1 MVGKRKLMILNNET
15 ICAIAT
21 RAGGALSVIRVSG
34 TQAIACVDRIF
45 KSASG
50 RKLNECVANTLHYG
64 TVYAMPHHPVEM
76 QQENIDATKAIDE
89 VVAALW
95 RAPHSYT
102 GEDVVEISCHGS
114 EYIARNII
122 QALIDA
128 GCRQAGPGE
137 FTMRA
142 YLNGKMDLSQAEA
155 VADLIAAN
163 NKASH
168 DLAVS
173 QLKGHFSSEL
183 QNLRQQL
190 LKLTSLLELELDF
203 SDHEDLEFADRSEI
217 KSLSETI
224 YEKLKRLSD
233 SFQTGQALKQG
244 IPVAIVGKTNV
255 GKSTLLNVLLN
266 EDKAIVSDI
275 DGTTRDSID
284 GTAVIGGVT
293 FRFVDTAGIR
303 TTDDAIE
310 RIGIERAYQQ
320 IERAA
325 IIVWMIDE
333 KPTQEDAKLI
343 MEHAA
348 GKPVIVVHNKADLSS
363 DKFMD
368 DELPISAKENK
379 NISALKDKIYEFA
392 NIPEIDENTIIVTS
406 ARHYEAL
413 RSAVADLQRV
423 LTGLSIGLPSDLLAE
438 DLRLC
443 LADLANIT
451 GGQITTQETLNN
463 IFKNFCIGK

>member
-1 MVGKRKLMILNNET
+1 MNTFIHDT

-34 TQAIACVDRIF
+34 ANAVAYTDRIF
-45 KSASG
+45 QSASG
-50 RKLNECVANTLHYG
+50 KRLAESKANTLHYG
-64 TVYAMPHHPVEM
+64 TLHTLA
-76 QQENIDATKAIDE
+76 DASGAREAIDD
-89 VVAALW
+89 VVVSLW

-102 GEDVVEISCHGS
+102 GDDVVEISCHGS
-114 EYIARNII
+114 QYIAQNII
-122 QALIDA
+122 QALIA
-128 GCRQAGPGE
+128 CGCRQAEPGE
-137 FTMRA
+137 YTMRA

-183 QNLRQQL
+183 QRLRQQL

-217 KSLSETI
+217 NDLSTEI
-224 YEKLKRLSD
+224 FEKLRTLCE
-233 SFQTGQALKQG
+233 SFKTGQALKQG

-255 GKSTLLNVLLN
+255 GKSTLLNQLLN

-275 DGTTRDSID
+275 DGTTRDIID
-284 GTAVIGGVT
+284 GMASINGVT

-310 RIGIERAYQQ
+310 KIGIERAYEQ
-320 IERAA
+320 IAKAA
-325 IIVWMIDE
+325 IVVWMIDG
-333 KPTQEDAKLI
+333 KPTQADRDDMARRTE
-343 MEHAA
+343 
-348 GKPVIVVHNKADLSS
+348 GKPLIVVHNKADLSAETFV
-363 DKFMD
+363 DN
-368 DELPISAKENK
+368 EVAISAKRNEN
-379 NISALKDKIYEFA
+379 IQLLKEKIMEAA
-392 NIPEIDENTIIVTS
+392 NIPEIDENTIMVTNM
-406 ARHYEAL
+406 RHFEAL
-413 RSAVADLQRV
+413 HKAMTDLQRV
-423 LTGLSIGLPSDLLAE
+423 IDGLASGLPSDLLAE

-443 LADLANIT
+443 LEDLADIT
-451 GGQITTQETLNN
+451 GGQITSQETLNN
-463 IFKNFCIGK
+463 IFQHVCVGK

>member
-1 MVGKRKLMILNNET
+1 MNTFIHDT

-34 TQAIACVDRIF
+34 ANAVAYTDRIF
-45 KSASG
+45 QSASG
-50 RKLNECVANTLHYG
+50 KRLAESKANTLHYG
-64 TVYAMPHHPVEM
+64 TLHTLA
-76 QQENIDATKAIDE
+76 DASSAREAIDD
-89 VVAALW
+89 VVVSLW

-102 GEDVVEISCHGS
+102 GDDVVEISCHGS
-114 EYIARNII
+114 QYIAQNII
-122 QALIDA
+122 QALIA
-128 GCRQAGPGE
+128 CGCRQAEPGE
-137 FTMRA
+137 YTMRA

-183 QNLRQQL
+183 QRLRQQL

-217 KSLSETI
+217 NDLSTEI
-224 YEKLKRLSD
+224 FEKLRTLCE
-233 SFQTGQALKQG
+233 SFKTGQALKQG

-255 GKSTLLNVLLN
+255 GKSTLLNQLLN

-275 DGTTRDSID
+275 DGTTRDIID
-284 GTAVIGGVT
+284 GMASINGVT

-310 RIGIERAYQQ
+310 KIGIERAYEQ
-320 IERAA
+320 IAKAA
-325 IIVWMIDE
+325 IVVWMIDG
-333 KPTQEDAKLI
+333 KPTQADRDDMARRTE
-343 MEHAA
+343 
-348 GKPVIVVHNKADLSS
+348 GKPLIVVHNKADLSAETFV
-363 DKFMD
+363 DN
-368 DELPISAKENK
+368 EVAISAKRNEN
-379 NISALKDKIYEFA
+379 IQLLKEKIMEAA
-392 NIPEIDENTIIVTS
+392 NIPEIDENTIMVTNM
-406 ARHYEAL
+406 RHFEAL
-413 RSAVADLQRV
+413 HKAMTDLQRV
-423 LTGLSIGLPSDLLAE
+423 IDGLASGLPSDLLAE

-443 LADLANIT
+443 LEDLADIT
-451 GGQITTQETLNN
+451 GGQITSQETLNN
-463 IFKNFCIGK
+463 IFQHFCVGK

>member
-1 MVGKRKLMILNNET
+1 MIINNET

-21 RAGGALSVIRVSG
+21 RLGGALSVIRVSG
-34 TQAIACVDRIF
+34 RQALACVDRIF
-45 KSASG
+45 QSASG
-50 RKLNECVANTLHYG
+50 KRLVKCAPNSLHYG
-64 TVYAMPHHPVEM
+64 TVYSLGLRSRDGQSTPTDKVVVDRVS
-76 QQENIDATKAIDE
+76 IDD
-89 VVAALW
+89 VVVSVW

-122 QALIDA
+122 QSLIDI

-183 QNLRQQL
+183 QRLREQL

-217 KSLSETI
+217 KELAENI
-224 YEKLKRLSD
+224 HGKLKRLSY
-233 SFQTGQALKQG
+233 SFETGQALKQG
-244 IPVAIVGKTNV
+244 VPVVIVGKTNV
-255 GKSTLLNVLLN
+255 GKSTLLNLLLN

-284 GTAVIGGVT
+284 GTTVIKGVT
-293 FRFVDTAGIR
+293 FRFIDTAGFR
-303 TTDDAIE
+303 LTEDTIE

-320 IERAA
+320 MERAA
-325 IIVWMIDE
+325 VIIWMIDE
-333 KPTQEDAKLI
+333 CPSQEDLQLVKSHAK
-343 MEHAA
+343 
-348 GKPVIVVHNKADLSS
+348 GKSLLVVHNKADLSD
-363 DKFMD
+363 DKLVEG
-368 DELPISAKENK
+368 ELPISAKENR
-379 NISALKDKIYEFA
+379 NVSLLKDKIYEA
-392 NIPEIDENTIIVTS
+392 AGIPEIDEDTIVVTNT
-406 ARHYEAL
+406 RHYEAL
-413 RSAVADLQRV
+413 RSATADLQR
-423 LTGLSIGLPSDLLAE
+423 LLNGLSSGQPSDLLAE

-443 LADLANIT
+443 LSDLASIT

>member
-1 MVGKRKLMILNNET
+1 MNTFIHDT

-34 TQAIACVDRIF
+34 ANAVAYTDRIF
-45 KSASG
+45 QSASG
-50 RKLNECVANTLHYG
+50 KRLAESKANTLHYG
-64 TVYAMPHHPVEM
+64 TLHTLA
-76 QQENIDATKAIDE
+76 DASGAREAIDD
-89 VVAALW
+89 VVVSLW

-102 GEDVVEISCHGS
+102 GDDVVEISCHGS
-114 EYIARNII
+114 QYIAQNII
-122 QALIDA
+122 QALIA
-128 GCRQAGPGE
+128 CGCRQAEPGE
-137 FTMRA
+137 YTMRA

-183 QNLRQQL
+183 QRLRQQL

-217 KSLSETI
+217 NDLSTEI
-224 YEKLKRLSD
+224 FEKLRTLCE
-233 SFQTGQALKQG
+233 SFKTGQALKQG

-255 GKSTLLNVLLN
+255 GKSTLLNQLLN

-275 DGTTRDSID
+275 DGTTRDIID
-284 GTAVIGGVT
+284 GMASINGVT

-310 RIGIERAYQQ
+310 KIGIERAYEQ
-320 IERAA
+320 IAKAA
-325 IIVWMIDE
+325 IVVWMIDG
-333 KPTQEDAKLI
+333 KPTQADRDDMARRTE
-343 MEHAA
+343 
-348 GKPVIVVHNKADLSS
+348 GKPLIVVHNRADLSA
-363 DKFMD
+363 DTFVD
-368 DELPISAKENK
+368 NEVAISAKRNEN
-379 NISALKDKIYEFA
+379 IQLLKEKIMEAA
-392 NIPEIDENTIIVTS
+392 NIPEIDENTIMVTNM
-406 ARHYEAL
+406 RHFEAL
-413 RSAVADLQRV
+413 HKAMTDLQRV
-423 LTGLSIGLPSDLLAE
+423 IDGLASGLPSDLLAE

-443 LADLANIT
+443 LEDLADIT
-451 GGQITTQETLNN
+451 GGQITSQETLNN
-463 IFKNFCIGK
+463 IFQHFCVGK

>member
-1 MVGKRKLMILNNET
+1 MNTFIHDT

-34 TQAIACVDRIF
+34 ANAVAYTDRIF
-45 KSASG
+45 QSASG
-50 RKLNECVANTLHYG
+50 KRLAESKANTLHYG
-64 TVYAMPHHPVEM
+64 TLHTLA
-76 QQENIDATKAIDE
+76 DASGAREAIDD
-89 VVAALW
+89 VVVSLW

-102 GEDVVEISCHGS
+102 GDDVVEISCHGS
-114 EYIARNII
+114 QYISQNII
-122 QALIDA
+122 QALIA
-128 GCRQAGPGE
+128 CGCRQAEPGE
-137 FTMRA
+137 YTMRA

-183 QNLRQQL
+183 QRLRQQL

-217 KSLSETI
+217 NDLSTEI
-224 YEKLKRLSD
+224 FEKLRTLCE
-233 SFQTGQALKQG
+233 SFKTGQALKQG

-255 GKSTLLNVLLN
+255 GKSTLLNQLLN

-275 DGTTRDSID
+275 DGTTRDIID
-284 GTAVIGGVT
+284 GVASINGVT

-310 RIGIERAYQQ
+310 KIGIERAYEQ
-320 IERAA
+320 IAKAA
-325 IIVWMIDE
+325 IVVWMIDG
-333 KPTQEDAKLI
+333 KPTQADRDDMARRTE
-343 MEHAA
+343 
-348 GKPVIVVHNKADLSS
+348 GKPLIVVHNKADLSAETFI
-363 DKFMD
+363 DN
-368 DELPISAKENK
+368 EVAISAKRNEN
-379 NISALKDKIYEFA
+379 IQLLKEKIMEAA
-392 NIPEIDENTIIVTS
+392 NIPEIDENTIMVTNT
-406 ARHYEAL
+406 RHFEAL
-413 RSAVADLQRV
+413 HKAMTDLQRV
-423 LTGLSIGLPSDLLAE
+423 IDGLASGLPSDLLAE

-443 LADLANIT
+443 LEDLADIT
-451 GGQITTQETLNN
+451 GGQITSQETLNN
-463 IFKNFCIGK
+463 IFQHFCIGK

>member
-1 MVGKRKLMILNNET
+1 MNTFIHDT

-34 TQAIACVDRIF
+34 ANAVAYTDRIF
-45 KSASG
+45 QSASG
-50 RKLNECVANTLHYG
+50 KRLAESKANTLHYG
-64 TVYAMPHHPVEM
+64 TLHTLA
-76 QQENIDATKAIDE
+76 DASGAREAIDD
-89 VVAALW
+89 VVVSLW

-102 GEDVVEISCHGS
+102 GDDVVEISCHGS
-114 EYIARNII
+114 QYIAQNII
-122 QALIDA
+122 QALIA
-128 GCRQAGPGE
+128 CGCRQAEPGE
-137 FTMRA
+137 YTMRA

-183 QNLRQQL
+183 QRLRQQL

-217 KSLSETI
+217 NDLSTEI
-224 YEKLKRLSD
+224 FEKLRTLCE
-233 SFQTGQALKQG
+233 SFKTGQALKQG

-255 GKSTLLNVLLN
+255 GKSTLLNQLLN

-275 DGTTRDSID
+275 DGTTRDIID
-284 GTAVIGGVT
+284 GMASINGVT

-310 RIGIERAYQQ
+310 KIGIERAYEQ
-320 IERAA
+320 IAKAA
-325 IIVWMIDE
+325 IVVWMIDG
-333 KPTQEDAKLI
+333 KPTQADRDDMARRTE
-343 MEHAA
+343 
-348 GKPVIVVHNKADLSS
+348 GKPLIVVHNKADLSAETFV
-363 DKFMD
+363 DN
-368 DELPISAKENK
+368 EVAISAKRNEN
-379 NISALKDKIYEFA
+379 IQLLKEKIMEAA
-392 NIPEIDENTIIVTS
+392 NIPEIDENTIMVTNM
-406 ARHYEAL
+406 RHFEAL
-413 RSAVADLQRV
+413 HKAMTDLQRV
-423 LTGLSIGLPSDLLAE
+423 IDGLASGLPSDLLAE

-443 LADLANIT
+443 LEDLADIT
-451 GGQITTQETLNN
+451 GGQITSQETLNN
-463 IFKNFCIGK
+463 IFHHFCGGK

>member
-1 MVGKRKLMILNNET
+1 MNTFIHDT

-34 TQAIACVDRIF
+34 ANAVAYTDRIF
-45 KSASG
+45 QSASG
-50 RKLNECVANTLHYG
+50 KRLAESKANTLHYG
-64 TVYAMPHHPVEM
+64 TLHTLA
-76 QQENIDATKAIDE
+76 DASGAREAIDD
-89 VVAALW
+89 VVVSLW

-102 GEDVVEISCHGS
+102 GDDVVEISCHGS
-114 EYIARNII
+114 QYIAQNII
-122 QALIDA
+122 QVLIA
-128 GCRQAGPGE
+128 CGCRQAEPGE
-137 FTMRA
+137 YTMRA

-183 QNLRQQL
+183 QRLRQQL

-217 KSLSETI
+217 NDLSTEI
-224 YEKLKRLSD
+224 FEKLRTLCE
-233 SFQTGQALKQG
+233 SFKTGQALKQG

-255 GKSTLLNVLLN
+255 GKSTLLNQLLN

-275 DGTTRDSID
+275 DGTTRDIID
-284 GTAVIGGVT
+284 GMASINGVT

-310 RIGIERAYQQ
+310 KIGIERAYEQ
-320 IERAA
+320 IAKAA
-325 IIVWMIDE
+325 IVVWMIDG
-333 KPTQEDAKLI
+333 KPTQADRDDMTRRTE
-343 MEHAA
+343 
-348 GKPVIVVHNKADLSS
+348 GKPLIVVHNKADLSAETFV
-363 DKFMD
+363 DN
-368 DELPISAKENK
+368 EVAISAKRNEN
-379 NISALKDKIYEFA
+379 IQLLKEKIMEAA
-392 NIPEIDENTIIVTS
+392 NIPEIDENTIMVTNM
-406 ARHYEAL
+406 RHFEAL
-413 RSAVADLQRV
+413 HKAMTDLQRV
-423 LTGLSIGLPSDLLAE
+423 IDGLASGLPSDLLAE

-443 LADLANIT
+443 LEDLADIT
-451 GGQITTQETLNN
+451 GGQITSQETLNN
-463 IFKNFCIGK
+463 IFQHFCIGK

>member
-1 MVGKRKLMILNNET
+1 MNTFIHDT

-34 TQAIACVDRIF
+34 ANAVAYTDRIF
-45 KSASG
+45 QSASG
-50 RKLNECVANTLHYG
+50 KRLAESKANTLHYG
-64 TVYAMPHHPVEM
+64 TLHTLA
-76 QQENIDATKAIDE
+76 DASGAREAIDD
-89 VVAALW
+89 VVVSLW

-102 GEDVVEISCHGS
+102 GDDVVEISCHGS
-114 EYIARNII
+114 QYIAQNII
-122 QALIDA
+122 QALIA
-128 GCRQAGPGE
+128 CGCRQAEPGE
-137 FTMRA
+137 YTMRA

-183 QNLRQQL
+183 QRLRQQL

-217 KSLSETI
+217 NDLSTEI
-224 YEKLKRLSD
+224 FEKLRTLCE
-233 SFQTGQALKQG
+233 SFKTGQALKQG

-255 GKSTLLNVLLN
+255 GKSTLLNQLLN

-275 DGTTRDSID
+275 DGTTRDIID
-284 GTAVIGGVT
+284 GMASINGVT

-310 RIGIERAYQQ
+310 KIGIERAYEQ
-320 IERAA
+320 IVKAA
-325 IIVWMIDE
+325 IVVWMIDG
-333 KPTQEDAKLI
+333 KPTQADRDDMARRTE
-343 MEHAA
+343 
-348 GKPVIVVHNKADLSS
+348 GKPLIVVHNKADLSAETFV
-363 DKFMD
+363 DN
-368 DELPISAKENK
+368 EVAISAKRNEN
-379 NISALKDKIYEFA
+379 IQLLKEKIMEAA
-392 NIPEIDENTIIVTS
+392 NIPEIDENTIMVTNM
-406 ARHYEAL
+406 RHFEAL
-413 RSAVADLQRV
+413 HKAMTDLQRV
-423 LTGLSIGLPSDLLAE
+423 IDGLASGLPSDLLAE

-443 LADLANIT
+443 LEDLADIT
-451 GGQITTQETLNN
+451 GGQITSQETLNN
-463 IFKNFCIGK
+463 IFQHFCVGK

>member
-1 MVGKRKLMILNNET
+1 MNTFIHDT

-34 TQAIACVDRIF
+34 ANAVAYTDRIF
-45 KSASG
+45 QSASG
-50 RKLNECVANTLHYG
+50 KRLAESKANTLHYG
-64 TVYAMPHHPVEM
+64 TLHTLA
-76 QQENIDATKAIDE
+76 DASGAREAIDD
-89 VVAALW
+89 VVVSLW

-102 GEDVVEISCHGS
+102 GDDVVEISCHGS
-114 EYIARNII
+114 QYIAQNII
-122 QALIDA
+122 QALIA
-128 GCRQAGPGE
+128 CGCRQAEPGE
-137 FTMRA
+137 YTMRA

-183 QNLRQQL
+183 QRLRQQL

-217 KSLSETI
+217 NDLSTEI
-224 YEKLKRLSD
+224 FEKLRTLCE
-233 SFQTGQALKQG
+233 SFKTGQALKQG

-255 GKSTLLNVLLN
+255 GKSTLLNQLLN

-275 DGTTRDSID
+275 DGTTRDIVDGVASIN
-284 GTAVIGGVT
+284 GVT

-310 RIGIERAYQQ
+310 KIGIERAYEQ
-320 IERAA
+320 IAKAA
-325 IIVWMIDE
+325 IVVWMIDG
-333 KPTQEDAKLI
+333 KPTQADRDDMARRTE
-343 MEHAA
+343 
-348 GKPVIVVHNKADLSS
+348 GKPLIVVHNKADLSAETFI
-363 DKFMD
+363 DN
-368 DELPISAKENK
+368 EVAISAKRNEN
-379 NISALKDKIYEFA
+379 IQLLKEKIMEAA
-392 NIPEIDENTIIVTS
+392 NIPEIDENTIMVTNT
-406 ARHYEAL
+406 RHFEAL
-413 RSAVADLQRV
+413 HKAMTDLQRV
-423 LTGLSIGLPSDLLAE
+423 IDGLASGLPSDLLAE

-443 LADLANIT
+443 LEDLADIT
-451 GGQITTQETLNN
+451 GGQITSQETLNN
-463 IFKNFCIGK
+463 IFQHFCIGK

>member
-1 MVGKRKLMILNNET
+1 MNTFIHDT

-34 TQAIACVDRIF
+34 ANAVAYTDRIF
-45 KSASG
+45 QSASG
-50 RKLNECVANTLHYG
+50 KRLAESKANTLHYG
-64 TVYAMPHHPVEM
+64 TLHTLA
-76 QQENIDATKAIDE
+76 DASGAREAIDD
-89 VVAALW
+89 VVVSLW

-102 GEDVVEISCHGS
+102 GDDVVEISCHGS
-114 EYIARNII
+114 QYIAQSII
-122 QALIDA
+122 QALIA
-128 GCRQAGPGE
+128 CGCRQAEPGE
-137 FTMRA
+137 YTMRA

-183 QNLRQQL
+183 QRLRQQL

-217 KSLSETI
+217 NDLSTEI
-224 YEKLKRLSD
+224 FEKLRTLCE
-233 SFQTGQALKQG
+233 SFKTGQALKQG

-255 GKSTLLNVLLN
+255 GKSTLLNQLLN

-275 DGTTRDSID
+275 DGTTRDIID
-284 GTAVIGGVT
+284 GMASINGVT

-310 RIGIERAYQQ
+310 KIGIERAYEQ
-320 IERAA
+320 IAKAA
-325 IIVWMIDE
+325 IVVWMIDG
-333 KPTQEDAKLI
+333 KPTQADRDDMARRTE
-343 MEHAA
+343 
-348 GKPVIVVHNKADLSS
+348 GKPLIVVHNKVDLSAETFV
-363 DKFMD
+363 DN
-368 DELPISAKENK
+368 EVAISAKRNEN
-379 NISALKDKIYEFA
+379 IQLLKEKIMEAA
-392 NIPEIDENTIIVTS
+392 NIPEIDENTIMVTNM
-406 ARHYEAL
+406 RHFEAL
-413 RSAVADLQRV
+413 HKAMTDLQRV
-423 LTGLSIGLPSDLLAE
+423 IDGLASGLPSDLLAE

-443 LADLANIT
+443 LEDLADIT
-451 GGQITTQETLNN
+451 GGQITSQETLNN
-463 IFKNFCIGK
+463 IFQHFCIGK

>member
-1 MVGKRKLMILNNET
+1 MNTFIHDT

-34 TQAIACVDRIF
+34 ANAVAYTDRIF
-45 KSASG
+45 QSASG
-50 RKLNECVANTLHYG
+50 KRLAESKANTLHYG
-64 TVYAMPHHPVEM
+64 TLHTLA
-76 QQENIDATKAIDE
+76 DASGAREAIDD
-89 VVAALW
+89 VVVSLW

-102 GEDVVEISCHGS
+102 GDDVVEISCHGS
-114 EYIARNII
+114 QYIAQNII
-122 QALIDA
+122 QALIA
-128 GCRQAGPGE
+128 CGCRQAEPGE
-137 FTMRA
+137 YTMRA

-183 QNLRQQL
+183 QRLRQQL

-217 KSLSETI
+217 NDLSTEI
-224 YEKLKRLSD
+224 FEKLRTLCE
-233 SFQTGQALKQG
+233 SFKTGQALKQG

-255 GKSTLLNVLLN
+255 GKSTLLNQLLN

-275 DGTTRDSID
+275 DGTTRDIID
-284 GTAVIGGVT
+284 GMASINGVT

-310 RIGIERAYQQ
+310 KIGIERAYEQ
-320 IERAA
+320 IAKAA
-325 IIVWMIDE
+325 IVVWMIDG
-333 KPTQEDAKLI
+333 KPTQADRDDMTRRTE
-343 MEHAA
+343 
-348 GKPVIVVHNKADLSS
+348 GKPLIVVHNKADLSAETFV
-363 DKFMD
+363 DN
-368 DELPISAKENK
+368 EVAISAKRNEN
-379 NISALKDKIYEFA
+379 IQLLKEKIMEAA
-392 NIPEIDENTIIVTS
+392 NIPEIDENTIMVTNM
-406 ARHYEAL
+406 RHFEAL
-413 RSAVADLQRV
+413 HKAMTDLQRV
-423 LTGLSIGLPSDLLAE
+423 IDGLASGLPSDLLAE

-443 LADLANIT
+443 LEDLADIT
-451 GGQITTQETLNN
+451 GGQITSQETLNN
-463 IFKNFCIGK
+463 IFQHFCVGK

>member
-1 MVGKRKLMILNNET
+1 MNTFIHDT

-34 TQAIACVDRIF
+34 ANAVAYTDRIF
-45 KSASG
+45 QSASG
-50 RKLNECVANTLHYG
+50 KRLAESKANTLHYG
-64 TVYAMPHHPVEM
+64 TLHTLA
-76 QQENIDATKAIDE
+76 DASGALEAIDD
-89 VVAALW
+89 VVVSLW

-102 GEDVVEISCHGS
+102 GDDVVEISCHGS
-114 EYIARNII
+114 QYIAQNII
-122 QALIDA
+122 QALIA
-128 GCRQAGPGE
+128 CGCRQAEPGE
-137 FTMRA
+137 YTMRA

-183 QNLRQQL
+183 QRLRQQL

-217 KSLSETI
+217 NDLSTEI
-224 YEKLKRLSD
+224 FEKLRTLCE
-233 SFQTGQALKQG
+233 SFKTGQALKQG

-255 GKSTLLNVLLN
+255 GKSTLLNQLLN

-275 DGTTRDSID
+275 DGTTRDIID
-284 GTAVIGGVT
+284 GMASINGVT

-310 RIGIERAYQQ
+310 KIGIERAYEQ
-320 IERAA
+320 IAKAA
-325 IIVWMIDE
+325 IVVWMIDG
-333 KPTQEDAKLI
+333 KPTQADRDDMARRTE
-343 MEHAA
+343 
-348 GKPVIVVHNKADLSS
+348 GKPLIVVHNKADLSAETFV
-363 DKFMD
+363 DN
-368 DELPISAKENK
+368 EVAISAKRNEN
-379 NISALKDKIYEFA
+379 IQLLKEKIMEAA
-392 NIPEIDENTIIVTS
+392 NIPEIDENTIMVTNM
-406 ARHYEAL
+406 RHFEAL
-413 RSAVADLQRV
+413 HKAMTDLQRV
-423 LTGLSIGLPSDLLAE
+423 IDGLASGLPSDLLAE

-443 LADLANIT
+443 LEDLADIT
-451 GGQITTQETLNN
+451 GGQITSQETLNN
-463 IFKNFCIGK
+463 IFQHFCVGK

>member
-1 MVGKRKLMILNNET
+1 MNTFIHDT

-34 TQAIACVDRIF
+34 ANAVAYTDRIF
-45 KSASG
+45 QSASG
-50 RKLNECVANTLHYG
+50 KRLAESKANTLHYG
-64 TVYAMPHHPVEM
+64 TLHALA
-76 QQENIDATKAIDE
+76 DASGAREAIDD
-89 VVAALW
+89 VVVSLW

-102 GEDVVEISCHGS
+102 GDDVVEISCHGS
-114 EYIARNII
+114 QYIAQNII
-122 QALIDA
+122 QALIA
-128 GCRQAGPGE
+128 CGCRQAEPGE
-137 FTMRA
+137 YTMRA

-183 QNLRQQL
+183 QRLRQQL

-217 KSLSETI
+217 NDLSTEI
-224 YEKLKRLSD
+224 FEKLRTLCE
-233 SFQTGQALKQG
+233 SFKTGQALKQG

-255 GKSTLLNVLLN
+255 GKSTLLNQLLN

-275 DGTTRDSID
+275 DGTTRDIID
-284 GTAVIGGVT
+284 GVASINGVT

-310 RIGIERAYQQ
+310 KIGIERAYEQ
-320 IERAA
+320 IAKAA
-325 IIVWMIDE
+325 IVVWMIDG
-333 KPTQEDAKLI
+333 KPTQADRDDMARRTE
-343 MEHAA
+343 
-348 GKPVIVVHNKADLSS
+348 GKPLIVVHNKADLSAET
-363 DKFMD
+363 FICN
-368 DELPISAKENK
+368 EVAISAKRNEN
-379 NISALKDKIYEFA
+379 IQLLKEKIMEAA
-392 NIPEIDENTIIVTS
+392 NIPEIDENTIMVTNT
-406 ARHYEAL
+406 RHFEAL
-413 RSAVADLQRV
+413 HKAMTDLQRV
-423 LTGLSIGLPSDLLAE
+423 IDGLASGLPSDLLAE

-443 LADLANIT
+443 LEDLADII
-451 GGQITTQETLNN
+451 GGQITSQETLNN
-463 IFKNFCIGK
+463 IFQHFCIGK

>member
-1 MVGKRKLMILNNET
+1 MNTFIHDT

-34 TQAIACVDRIF
+34 ANAVAYTDRVF
-45 KSASG
+45 QSASG
-50 RKLNECVANTLHYG
+50 KRLAESKANTLHYG
-64 TVYAMPHHPVEM
+64 TLHTLA
-76 QQENIDATKAIDE
+76 DASGAREAIDD
-89 VVAALW
+89 VVVSLW

-102 GEDVVEISCHGS
+102 GDDVVEISCHGS
-114 EYIARNII
+114 QYIAQNII
-122 QALIDA
+122 QALIA
-128 GCRQAGPGE
+128 CGCRQAEPGE
-137 FTMRA
+137 YTMRA

-183 QNLRQQL
+183 QRLRQQL

-217 KSLSETI
+217 NDLSTEI
-224 YEKLKRLSD
+224 FEKLRTLCE
-233 SFQTGQALKQG
+233 SFKTGQALKQG

-255 GKSTLLNVLLN
+255 GKSTLLNQLLN

-275 DGTTRDSID
+275 DGTTRDIID
-284 GTAVIGGVT
+284 GMASINGVT

-310 RIGIERAYQQ
+310 KIGIERAYEQ
-320 IERAA
+320 IAKAA
-325 IIVWMIDE
+325 IVVWMIDG
-333 KPTQEDAKLI
+333 KPTQADRDDMARRTE
-343 MEHAA
+343 
-348 GKPVIVVHNKADLSS
+348 GKPLIVVHNKADLSA
-363 DKFMD
+363 DTFVD
-368 DELPISAKENK
+368 NEVAISAKRNEN
-379 NISALKDKIYEFA
+379 IQLLKEKIMEAA
-392 NIPEIDENTIIVTS
+392 NIPEIDENTIMVTNM
-406 ARHYEAL
+406 RHFEAL
-413 RSAVADLQRV
+413 HKAMTDLQRV
-423 LTGLSIGLPSDLLAE
+423 IDGLASGLPSDLLAE

-443 LADLANIT
+443 LEDLADIT
-451 GGQITTQETLNN
+451 GGQITSQETLNN
-463 IFKNFCIGK
+463 IFQHFCVGK

>member
-1 MVGKRKLMILNNET
+1 MNTFIHDT

-34 TQAIACVDRIF
+34 ANAVAYTDRIF
-45 KSASG
+45 QSASG
-50 RKLNECVANTLHYG
+50 KRLAESKANTLHYG
-64 TVYAMPHHPVEM
+64 TLHTLA
-76 QQENIDATKAIDE
+76 DASGAREAIDD
-89 VVAALW
+89 VVVSLW

-102 GEDVVEISCHGS
+102 GDDVVEISCHGS
-114 EYIARNII
+114 QYIAQNII
-122 QALIDA
+122 QALIA
-128 GCRQAGPGE
+128 CGCRQAEPGE
-137 FTMRA
+137 YTMRA

-183 QNLRQQL
+183 QRLRQQL

-217 KSLSETI
+217 NDLSTEI
-224 YEKLKRLSD
+224 FEKLRTLCE
-233 SFQTGQALKQG
+233 SFKTGQALKQG

-255 GKSTLLNVLLN
+255 GKSTLLNQLLN

-275 DGTTRDSID
+275 DGTTRDIID
-284 GTAVIGGVT
+284 GMASINGVT

-310 RIGIERAYQQ
+310 KIGIERAYEQ
-320 IERAA
+320 IAKAA
-325 IIVWMIDE
+325 IVVWMIDG
-333 KPTQEDAKLI
+333 KPTQADRDDMARRTE
-343 MEHAA
+343 
-348 GKPVIVVHNKADLSS
+348 GKPLIVAHNKADLSAETFV
-363 DKFMD
+363 DN
-368 DELPISAKENK
+368 EVAISAKRNEN
-379 NISALKDKIYEFA
+379 IQLLKEKIMEAA
-392 NIPEIDENTIIVTS
+392 NIPEIDENTIMVTNM
-406 ARHYEAL
+406 RHFEAL
-413 RSAVADLQRV
+413 HKAMTDLQRV
-423 LTGLSIGLPSDLLAE
+423 IDGLASGLPSDLLAE

-443 LADLANIT
+443 LEDLADIT
-451 GGQITTQETLNN
+451 GGQITSQETLNN
-463 IFKNFCIGK
+463 IFQHFCVGK

>member
-1 MVGKRKLMILNNET
+1 LNTFIHDT

-34 TQAIACVDRIF
+34 ANAVAYTDRIF
-45 KSASG
+45 QSASG
-50 RKLNECVANTLHYG
+50 KRLAESKANTLHYG
-64 TVYAMPHHPVEM
+64 TLHTLA
-76 QQENIDATKAIDE
+76 DASGAREAIDD
-89 VVAALW
+89 VVVSLW

-102 GEDVVEISCHGS
+102 GDDVVEISCHGS
-114 EYIARNII
+114 QYIAQNII
-122 QALIDA
+122 QALIA
-128 GCRQAGPGE
+128 CGCRQAEPGE
-137 FTMRA
+137 YTMRA

-183 QNLRQQL
+183 QRLRQQL

-217 KSLSETI
+217 NDLSTEI
-224 YEKLKRLSD
+224 FEKLRTLCE
-233 SFQTGQALKQG
+233 SFKTGQALKQG

-255 GKSTLLNVLLN
+255 GKSTLLNQLLN

-275 DGTTRDSID
+275 DGTTRDIID
-284 GTAVIGGVT
+284 GMASINGVT

-310 RIGIERAYQQ
+310 KIGIERAYEQ
-320 IERAA
+320 IAKAA
-325 IIVWMIDE
+325 IVVWMIDG
-333 KPTQEDAKLI
+333 KPTQADRDDMARRTE
-343 MEHAA
+343 
-348 GKPVIVVHNKADLSS
+348 GKPLIVVHNKADLSAETFV
-363 DKFMD
+363 DN
-368 DELPISAKENK
+368 EVAISAKRNEN
-379 NISALKDKIYEFA
+379 IQLLKEKIMEAA
-392 NIPEIDENTIIVTS
+392 NIPEIDENTIMVTNM
-406 ARHYEAL
+406 RHFEAL
-413 RSAVADLQRV
+413 HKAMTDLQRV
-423 LTGLSIGLPSDLLAE
+423 IDGLASGLPSDLLAE

-443 LADLANIT
+443 LEDLADIT
-451 GGQITTQETLNN
+451 GGQITSQETLNN
-463 IFKNFCIGK
+463 IFQHFCIGK

>member
-1 MVGKRKLMILNNET
+1 MNTFIHDT

-34 TQAIACVDRIF
+34 ANAVAYTDRIF
-45 KSASG
+45 QSASG
-50 RKLNECVANTLHYG
+50 KRLAESKANTLHYG
-64 TVYAMPHHPVEM
+64 TLHTLA
-76 QQENIDATKAIDE
+76 DASGAREAIDD
-89 VVAALW
+89 VVVSLW

-102 GEDVVEISCHGS
+102 GDDVVEISCHGS
-114 EYIARNII
+114 QYIAQNII
-122 QALIDA
+122 QALIA
-128 GCRQAGPGE
+128 CGCRQAEPGE
-137 FTMRA
+137 YTMRA

-183 QNLRQQL
+183 QRLRQQL

-217 KSLSETI
+217 NDLSTEI
-224 YEKLKRLSD
+224 FEKLRTLCE
-233 SFQTGQALKQG
+233 SFKTGQTLKQG

-255 GKSTLLNVLLN
+255 GKSTLLNQLLN

-275 DGTTRDSID
+275 DGTTRDIID
-284 GTAVIGGVT
+284 GVASINGVT

-310 RIGIERAYQQ
+310 KIGIERAYEQ
-320 IERAA
+320 IAKAA
-325 IIVWMIDE
+325 IVVWMIDG
-333 KPTQEDAKLI
+333 KPTQADRDDMARRTE
-343 MEHAA
+343 
-348 GKPVIVVHNKADLSS
+348 GKPLIVVHNKADLSAETFV
-363 DKFMD
+363 DN
-368 DELPISAKENK
+368 EVAISAKRNEN
-379 NISALKDKIYEFA
+379 IQLLKEKIMEAA
-392 NIPEIDENTIIVTS
+392 NIPEIDENTIMVTNT
-406 ARHYEAL
+406 RHFEAL
-413 RSAVADLQRV
+413 HKAMTDLQRV
-423 LTGLSIGLPSDLLAE
+423 IDGLASGLPSDLLAE

-443 LADLANIT
+443 LEDLADIT
-451 GGQITTQETLNN
+451 GGQITSQETLNN
-463 IFKNFCIGK
+463 IFQHFCIGK

>member
-1 MVGKRKLMILNNET
+1 MNTFIHDS

-34 TQAIACVDRIF
+34 ANAVAYTDRIF
-45 KSASG
+45 QSASG
-50 RKLNECVANTLHYG
+50 KRLAESKANTLHYG
-64 TVYAMPHHPVEM
+64 TLHTLA
-76 QQENIDATKAIDE
+76 DASGAREAIDD
-89 VVAALW
+89 VVVSLW

-102 GEDVVEISCHGS
+102 GDDVVEISCHGS
-114 EYIARNII
+114 QYIAQNII
-122 QALIDA
+122 QALIA
-128 GCRQAGPGE
+128 CGCRQAEPGE
-137 FTMRA
+137 YTMRA

-183 QNLRQQL
+183 QRLRQQL

-217 KSLSETI
+217 NDLSTEI
-224 YEKLKRLSD
+224 FEKLRTLCE
-233 SFQTGQALKQG
+233 SFKTGQALKQG

-255 GKSTLLNVLLN
+255 GKSTLLNQLLN

-275 DGTTRDSID
+275 DGTTRDIID
-284 GTAVIGGVT
+284 GMASINGVT

-310 RIGIERAYQQ
+310 KIGIERAYEQ
-320 IERAA
+320 IAKAA
-325 IIVWMIDE
+325 IVVWMIDG
-333 KPTQEDAKLI
+333 KPTQADRDDMTRRTE
-343 MEHAA
+343 
-348 GKPVIVVHNKADLSS
+348 GKPLIVVHNKADLSAETFV
-363 DKFMD
+363 DN
-368 DELPISAKENK
+368 EVAISAKRNEN
-379 NISALKDKIYEFA
+379 IQLLKEKIMEAA
-392 NIPEIDENTIIVTS
+392 NIPEIDENTIMVTNM
-406 ARHYEAL
+406 RHFEAL
-413 RSAVADLQRV
+413 HKAMTDLQRV
-423 LTGLSIGLPSDLLAE
+423 IDGLASGLPSDLLAE

-443 LADLANIT
+443 LEDLADIT
-451 GGQITTQETLNN
+451 GGQITSQETLNN
-463 IFKNFCIGK
+463 IFQHFCIGK

>member
-1 MVGKRKLMILNNET
+1 MNTFIHDT

-34 TQAIACVDRIF
+34 ANAVAYTDRIF
-45 KSASG
+45 QSASG
-50 RKLNECVANTLHYG
+50 KRLAESKANTLHYG
-64 TVYAMPHHPVEM
+64 TLHTLA
-76 QQENIDATKAIDE
+76 DASGAREAIDD
-89 VVAALW
+89 VVVSLW

-102 GEDVVEISCHGS
+102 GDDVVEISCHGS
-114 EYIARNII
+114 QYIAQNII
-122 QALIDA
+122 QALIA
-128 GCRQAGPGE
+128 CGCRQAEPGE
-137 FTMRA
+137 YTMRA

-183 QNLRQQL
+183 QRLRQQL

-217 KSLSETI
+217 NDLSTEI
-224 YEKLKRLSD
+224 FEKLRTLCE
-233 SFQTGQALKQG
+233 SFKTGQALKQG

-255 GKSTLLNVLLN
+255 GKSTLLNQLLN

-275 DGTTRDSID
+275 DGTTRDIID
-284 GTAVIGGVT
+284 GMASINGVT

-310 RIGIERAYQQ
+310 KIGIERAYEQ
-320 IERAA
+320 IAKAA
-325 IIVWMIDE
+325 IVVWMIDG
-333 KPTQEDAKLI
+333 KPTKADRDDMARRTE
-343 MEHAA
+343 
-348 GKPVIVVHNKADLSS
+348 GKPLIVVHNKADLSAETFV
-363 DKFMD
+363 DN
-368 DELPISAKENK
+368 EVAISAKRNEN
-379 NISALKDKIYEFA
+379 IQLLKEKIMEAA
-392 NIPEIDENTIIVTS
+392 NIPEIDENTIMVTNM
-406 ARHYEAL
+406 RHFEAL
-413 RSAVADLQRV
+413 HKAMTDLQRV
-423 LTGLSIGLPSDLLAE
+423 IDGLASGLPSDLLAE

-443 LADLANIT
+443 LEDLADIT
-451 GGQITTQETLNN
+451 GGQITSQETLNN
-463 IFKNFCIGK
+463 IFQHFCIGK

>member
-1 MVGKRKLMILNNET
+1 MNTFIHDT

-34 TQAIACVDRIF
+34 ANAVAYTDRIF
-45 KSASG
+45 QSASG
-50 RKLNECVANTLHYG
+50 KRLAESKANTLHYG
-64 TVYAMPHHPVEM
+64 TLHTLA
-76 QQENIDATKAIDE
+76 DASGAREAIDD
-89 VVAALW
+89 VVVSLW

-102 GEDVVEISCHGS
+102 GDDVVEISCHGS
-114 EYIARNII
+114 QYIAQNII
-122 QALIDA
+122 QALIA
-128 GCRQAGPGE
+128 CGCRQAEPGE
-137 FTMRA
+137 YTMRA

-183 QNLRQQL
+183 QRLRQQL

-217 KSLSETI
+217 NDLSTEI
-224 YEKLKRLSD
+224 FEKLRTLCE
-233 SFQTGQALKQG
+233 SFKTGQALKQG

-255 GKSTLLNVLLN
+255 GKSTLLNQLLN

-275 DGTTRDSID
+275 DGTTRDIID
-284 GTAVIGGVT
+284 GVASINGVT

-310 RIGIERAYQQ
+310 KIGIERAYEQ
-320 IERAA
+320 IAKAA
-325 IIVWMIDE
+325 IVVWMIDG
-333 KPTQEDAKLI
+333 KPTQADRDDMARRTE
-343 MEHAA
+343 
-348 GKPVIVVHNKADLSS
+348 GKPLIVVHNKADLSAET
-363 DKFMD
+363 FVCN
-368 DELPISAKENK
+368 EVAISAKRNEN
-379 NISALKDKIYEFA
+379 IQLLKEKIMEAA
-392 NIPEIDENTIIVTS
+392 NIPEIDENTIMVTNT
-406 ARHYEAL
+406 RHFEAL
-413 RSAVADLQRV
+413 HKAMTDLQRV
-423 LTGLSIGLPSDLLAE
+423 IDGLASGLPSDLLAE

-443 LADLANIT
+443 LEDLADIT
-451 GGQITTQETLNN
+451 GGQITSQETLNN
-463 IFKNFCIGK
+463 IFQHFCIGK

>member
-1 MVGKRKLMILNNET
+1 MNTFIHDT

-34 TQAIACVDRIF
+34 ANAVAYTDRIF
-45 KSASG
+45 QSASG
-50 RKLNECVANTLHYG
+50 KRLAESKANTLHYG
-64 TVYAMPHHPVEM
+64 TLHTLA
-76 QQENIDATKAIDE
+76 DASGAREAIDD
-89 VVAALW
+89 VVVSLW

-102 GEDVVEISCHGS
+102 GDDVVEISCHGS
-114 EYIARNII
+114 QYIAQNII
-122 QALIDA
+122 QALIA
-128 GCRQAGPGE
+128 CGCRQAEPGE
-137 FTMRA
+137 YTMRA

-183 QNLRQQL
+183 QRLRQQL

-217 KSLSETI
+217 NDLSTEI
-224 YEKLKRLSD
+224 FEKLRTLCE

-255 GKSTLLNVLLN
+255 GKSTLLNQLLN

-275 DGTTRDSID
+275 DGTTRDIID
-284 GTAVIGGVT
+284 GMASINGVT

-310 RIGIERAYQQ
+310 KIGIERAYEQ
-320 IERAA
+320 IAKAA
-325 IIVWMIDE
+325 IVVWMIDG
-333 KPTQEDAKLI
+333 KPTQADRDDMARRTE
-343 MEHAA
+343 
-348 GKPVIVVHNKADLSS
+348 GKPLIVVHNKADLSAETFV
-363 DKFMD
+363 DN
-368 DELPISAKENK
+368 EVAISAKRNEN
-379 NISALKDKIYEFA
+379 IQLLKEKIMEAA
-392 NIPEIDENTIIVTS
+392 NIPEIDENTIMVTNM
-406 ARHYEAL
+406 RHFEAL
-413 RSAVADLQRV
+413 HKAMTDLQRV
-423 LTGLSIGLPSDLLAE
+423 IDGLASGLPSDLLAE

-443 LADLANIT
+443 LEDLADIT
-451 GGQITTQETLNN
+451 GGQITSQETLNN
-463 IFKNFCIGK
+463 IFQHFCVGK

>member
-1 MVGKRKLMILNNET
+1 MNTFIYDT

-34 TQAIACVDRIF
+34 ANAVAYTDRIF
-45 KSASG
+45 QSASG
-50 RKLNECVANTLHYG
+50 KRLAESKANTLHYG
-64 TVYAMPHHPVEM
+64 TLHTLA
-76 QQENIDATKAIDE
+76 DASGAREAIDD
-89 VVAALW
+89 VVVSLW

-102 GEDVVEISCHGS
+102 GDDVVEISCHGS
-114 EYIARNII
+114 QYIAQNII
-122 QALIDA
+122 QALIA
-128 GCRQAGPGE
+128 CGCRQAEPGE
-137 FTMRA
+137 YTMRA

-183 QNLRQQL
+183 QRLRQQL

-217 KSLSETI
+217 NDLSTEI
-224 YEKLKRLSD
+224 FEKLRTLCE
-233 SFQTGQALKQG
+233 SFKTGQALKQG

-255 GKSTLLNVLLN
+255 GKSTLLNQLLN

-275 DGTTRDSID
+275 DGTTRDIID
-284 GTAVIGGVT
+284 GMASINGVT

-310 RIGIERAYQQ
+310 KIGIERAYEQ
-320 IERAA
+320 IAKAA
-325 IIVWMIDE
+325 IVVWMIDG
-333 KPTQEDAKLI
+333 KPTQADRDDMARRTE
-343 MEHAA
+343 
-348 GKPVIVVHNKADLSS
+348 GKPLIVVHNKADLSAETFV
-363 DKFMD
+363 DN
-368 DELPISAKENK
+368 EVAISAKRNEN
-379 NISALKDKIYEFA
+379 IQLLKEKIMEAA
-392 NIPEIDENTIIVTS
+392 NIPEIDENTIMVTNM
-406 ARHYEAL
+406 RHFEAL
-413 RSAVADLQRV
+413 HKAMTDLQRV
-423 LTGLSIGLPSDLLAE
+423 IDGLASGLPSDLLAE

-443 LADLANIT
+443 LEDLADIT
-451 GGQITTQETLNN
+451 GGQITSQETLNN
-463 IFKNFCIGK
+463 IFQHFCVGK

>member
-1 MVGKRKLMILNNET
+1 MNTFIHDT

-34 TQAIACVDRIF
+34 ANAVAYTDRIF
-45 KSASG
+45 QSASG
-50 RKLNECVANTLHYG
+50 KRLAESKANTLHYG
-64 TVYAMPHHPVEM
+64 TLHTLA
-76 QQENIDATKAIDE
+76 DASGAREAIDD
-89 VVAALW
+89 VVVSLW

-102 GEDVVEISCHGS
+102 GDDVVEISCHGS
-114 EYIARNII
+114 QYIAQNII
-122 QALIDA
+122 QALIA
-128 GCRQAGPGE
+128 CGCRQAEPGE
-137 FTMRA
+137 YTMRA

-183 QNLRQQL
+183 QRLRQQL

-217 KSLSETI
+217 NDLSTEI
-224 YEKLKRLSD
+224 FEKLRTLCE
-233 SFQTGQALKQG
+233 SFKTGQALKQG

-255 GKSTLLNVLLN
+255 GKSTLLNQLLN

-275 DGTTRDSID
+275 DGTTRDIID
-284 GTAVIGGVT
+284 GMASINGVT

-310 RIGIERAYQQ
+310 KIGIERAYEQ
-320 IERAA
+320 IAKAA
-325 IIVWMIDE
+325 IVVWMIDG
-333 KPTQEDAKLI
+333 KPTQADRDDMARRTE
-343 MEHAA
+343 
-348 GKPVIVVHNKADLSS
+348 GKPLIVVHNKADLSAETFV
-363 DKFMD
+363 DN
-368 DELPISAKENK
+368 EVAISAKLNEN
-379 NISALKDKIYEFA
+379 IQLLKEKIMEAA
-392 NIPEIDENTIIVTS
+392 NIPEIDENTIMVTNM
-406 ARHYEAL
+406 RHFEAL
-413 RSAVADLQRV
+413 HKAMTDLQRV
-423 LTGLSIGLPSDLLAE
+423 IDGLASGLPSDLLAE

-443 LADLANIT
+443 LEDLADIT
-451 GGQITTQETLNN
+451 GGQITSQETLNN
-463 IFKNFCIGK
+463 IFQHFCIGK

>member
-1 MVGKRKLMILNNET
+1 MNTFIHDT

-34 TQAIACVDRIF
+34 ANAVAYTDRIF
-45 KSASG
+45 QSASG
-50 RKLNECVANTLHYG
+50 KRLAESKANTLHYG
-64 TVYAMPHHPVEM
+64 TLHTLA
-76 QQENIDATKAIDE
+76 DASGAREAIDD
-89 VVAALW
+89 VVVSLW

-102 GEDVVEISCHGS
+102 GDDVVEISCHGS
-114 EYIARNII
+114 QYIAQNII
-122 QALIDA
+122 QALIA
-128 GCRQAGPGE
+128 CGCRQAEPGE
-137 FTMRA
+137 YTMRA

-183 QNLRQQL
+183 QRLRQQL

-217 KSLSETI
+217 NDLSTEI
-224 YEKLKRLSD
+224 FEKLRTLCE
-233 SFQTGQALKQG
+233 SFKTGQALKQG

-255 GKSTLLNVLLN
+255 GKSTLLNQLLN

-275 DGTTRDSID
+275 DGTTRDIID
-284 GTAVIGGVT
+284 GMASINGVT

-310 RIGIERAYQQ
+310 KIGIERAYEQ
-320 IERAA
+320 IAKAA
-325 IIVWMIDE
+325 IVVWMIDG
-333 KPTQEDAKLI
+333 KPTQADRDDMARRTE
-343 MEHAA
+343 
-348 GKPVIVVHNKADLSS
+348 GKPLIVVHNKADLSAETFV
-363 DKFMD
+363 DN
-368 DELPISAKENK
+368 EVAISAKRNEN
-379 NISALKDKIYEFA
+379 IQLLKEKIMEAA
-392 NIPEIDENTIIVTS
+392 NIPEIDENTIMVTNM
-406 ARHYEAL
+406 RHFEAL
-413 RSAVADLQRV
+413 HKAMTDLQRV
-423 LTGLSIGLPSDLLAE
+423 IDGLASGLPSDLLAE

-443 LADLANIT
+443 LEDLADIT
-451 GGQITTQETLNN
+451 GGQITSQETLNN
-463 IFKNFCIGK
+463 IFQHFCVGT

>member
-1 MVGKRKLMILNNET
+1 MNTFIHDT

-34 TQAIACVDRIF
+34 ANAVAYTDRIF
-45 KSASG
+45 QSASG
-50 RKLNECVANTLHYG
+50 KRLAESKANTLHYG
-64 TVYAMPHHPVEM
+64 TLHTLA
-76 QQENIDATKAIDE
+76 DASGALEAIDD
-89 VVAALW
+89 VVVSLW

-102 GEDVVEISCHGS
+102 GDDVVEISCHGS
-114 EYIARNII
+114 QYIAQNII
-122 QALIDA
+122 QALIA
-128 GCRQAGPGE
+128 CGCRQAEPGE
-137 FTMRA
+137 YTMRA

-183 QNLRQQL
+183 QRLRQQL

-217 KSLSETI
+217 NDLSTEI
-224 YEKLKRLSD
+224 FEKLRTLCE
-233 SFQTGQALKQG
+233 SFKTGQALKQG

-255 GKSTLLNVLLN
+255 GKSTLLNQLLN

-275 DGTTRDSID
+275 DGTTRDIID
-284 GTAVIGGVT
+284 GMASINGVT

-310 RIGIERAYQQ
+310 KIGIERAYEQ
-320 IERAA
+320 IAKAA
-325 IIVWMIDE
+325 IVVWMIDG
-333 KPTQEDAKLI
+333 KPTQADRDDMARRTE
-343 MEHAA
+343 
-348 GKPVIVVHNKADLSS
+348 GKPLIVVHNKADLSAETFV
-363 DKFMD
+363 DN
-368 DELPISAKENK
+368 EVAISAKRNEN
-379 NISALKDKIYEFA
+379 IQLLKEKIMEAA
-392 NIPEIDENTIIVTS
+392 NIPEIDENTIMVTNM
-406 ARHYEAL
+406 RHFEAL
-413 RSAVADLQRV
+413 HKAMTDLQRV
-423 LTGLSIGLPSDLLAE
+423 IDGLASGLPSDLLAE

-443 LADLANIT
+443 LEDLADIT
-451 GGQITTQETLNN
+451 GGQITSQETLNN
-463 IFKNFCIGK
+463 IFQHFCIGK

>member
-1 MVGKRKLMILNNET
+1 MNTFIHDT

-34 TQAIACVDRIF
+34 ANAVAYTDRIF
-45 KSASG
+45 QSASG
-50 RKLNECVANTLHYG
+50 KRLAESKANTLHYG
-64 TVYAMPHHPVEM
+64 TLHTLA
-76 QQENIDATKAIDE
+76 DASGAREAIDD
-89 VVAALW
+89 VVVSLW

-102 GEDVVEISCHGS
+102 GDDVVEISCHGS
-114 EYIARNII
+114 QYIAQNII
-122 QALIDA
+122 QALIA
-128 GCRQAGPGE
+128 CGCRQAEPGE
-137 FTMRA
+137 YTMRA

-183 QNLRQQL
+183 QRLRQQL

-217 KSLSETI
+217 NDLSTEI
-224 YEKLKRLSD
+224 FEKLRTLCE
-233 SFQTGQALKQG
+233 SFKTGQALKQG

-255 GKSTLLNVLLN
+255 GKSTLLNQLLN

-275 DGTTRDSID
+275 DGTTRDIID
-284 GTAVIGGVT
+284 GMASINGVT

-310 RIGIERAYQQ
+310 KIGIERAYEQ
-320 IERAA
+320 IAKAA
-325 IIVWMIDE
+325 IVVWMIDG
-333 KPTQEDAKLI
+333 KPTQADRDDMARRTK
-343 MEHAA
+343 
-348 GKPVIVVHNKADLSS
+348 GKPLIVVHNKADLSAETFV
-363 DKFMD
+363 DN
-368 DELPISAKENK
+368 EVAISAKRNEN
-379 NISALKDKIYEFA
+379 IQLLKEKIMEAA
-392 NIPEIDENTIIVTS
+392 NIPEIDENTIMVTNM
-406 ARHYEAL
+406 RHFEAL
-413 RSAVADLQRV
+413 HKAMTDLQRV
-423 LTGLSIGLPSDLLAE
+423 IDGLASGLPSDLLAE

-443 LADLANIT
+443 LEDLADIT
-451 GGQITTQETLNN
+451 GGQITSQETLNN
-463 IFKNFCIGK
+463 IFQHFCVGK

>member
-1 MVGKRKLMILNNET
+1 MNTFIHDT

-34 TQAIACVDRIF
+34 ANAVAYTDRIF
-45 KSASG
+45 QSASG
-50 RKLNECVANTLHYG
+50 KRLAESKANTLHYG
-64 TVYAMPHHPVEM
+64 TLHTLA
-76 QQENIDATKAIDE
+76 DASGAREAIDD
-89 VVAALW
+89 VVVSLW

-102 GEDVVEISCHGS
+102 GDDVVEISCHGS
-114 EYIARNII
+114 QYIAQNII
-122 QALIDA
+122 QALIA
-128 GCRQAGPGE
+128 CGCRQAEPGE
-137 FTMRA
+137 YTMRA

-183 QNLRQQL
+183 QRLRQQL

-217 KSLSETI
+217 NDLSTEI
-224 YEKLKRLSD
+224 FEKLRTLCE
-233 SFQTGQALKQG
+233 SFKTGQALKQG

-255 GKSTLLNVLLN
+255 GKSTLLNQLLN

-275 DGTTRDSID
+275 DGTTRDIID
-284 GTAVIGGVT
+284 GMASINGVT

-310 RIGIERAYQQ
+310 KIGIERAYEQ
-320 IERAA
+320 IAKAA
-325 IIVWMIDE
+325 IVVWMIDG
-333 KPTQEDAKLI
+333 KPTQADRDDMARRTE
-343 MEHAA
+343 
-348 GKPVIVVHNKADLSS
+348 GKPLIVVHNKADLSAETFV
-363 DKFMD
+363 DN
-368 DELPISAKENK
+368 EVAISAKRNEN
-379 NISALKDKIYEFA
+379 IQLLKEKIMEAA
-392 NIPEIDENTIIVTS
+392 NIPEIDENTIMVTNM
-406 ARHYEAL
+406 RHFEAL
-413 RSAVADLQRV
+413 HKAMTDLQRV
-423 LTGLSIGLPSDLLAE
+423 IDGLASGLPSDLLAE

-443 LADLANIT
+443 LEDLADIT
-451 GGQITTQETLNN
+451 GGQITSQETLNN
-463 IFKNFCIGK
+463 IFQHVCIGK

>member
-1 MVGKRKLMILNNET
+1 MNTFIHDT

-34 TQAIACVDRIF
+34 ANAVAYTDRIF
-45 KSASG
+45 QSASG
-50 RKLNECVANTLHYG
+50 KRLAESKANTLHYG
-64 TVYAMPHHPVEM
+64 TLHTLA
-76 QQENIDATKAIDE
+76 DASGAREAIDD
-89 VVAALW
+89 VVVSLW

-102 GEDVVEISCHGS
+102 GDDVVEISCHGS
-114 EYIARNII
+114 QYIAQNII
-122 QALIDA
+122 QALIA
-128 GCRQAGPGE
+128 CGCRQAEPGE
-137 FTMRA
+137 YTMRA

-183 QNLRQQL
+183 QRLRQQL

-217 KSLSETI
+217 NDLSTEI
-224 YEKLKRLSD
+224 FEKLRTLCE
-233 SFQTGQALKQG
+233 SFKTGQALKQG

-255 GKSTLLNVLLN
+255 GKSTLLNQLLN

-275 DGTTRDSID
+275 DGTTRDIID
-284 GTAVIGGVT
+284 GVASINGVT

-310 RIGIERAYQQ
+310 KIGIERAYEQ
-320 IERAA
+320 IAKAA
-325 IIVWMIDE
+325 IVVWMIDG
-333 KPTQEDAKLI
+333 KPTQADRDDMTRRTE
-343 MEHAA
+343 
-348 GKPVIVVHNKADLSS
+348 GKPLIVVHNKADLSAETFV
-363 DKFMD
+363 DN
-368 DELPISAKENK
+368 EVAISAKRNEN
-379 NISALKDKIYEFA
+379 IQLLKEKIMEAA
-392 NIPEIDENTIIVTS
+392 NIPEIDENTIMVTNM
-406 ARHYEAL
+406 RHFEAL
-413 RSAVADLQRV
+413 HKAMTDLQRV
-423 LTGLSIGLPSDLLAE
+423 IDGLASGLPSDLLAE

-443 LADLANIT
+443 LEDLADIT
-451 GGQITTQETLNN
+451 GGQITSQETLNN
-463 IFKNFCIGK
+463 IFQHFCIGK

>member
-1 MVGKRKLMILNNET
+1 MNTFIHDT

-34 TQAIACVDRIF
+34 ANAVAYTDRIF
-45 KSASG
+45 QSASG
-50 RKLNECVANTLHYG
+50 KRLAESKANTLHYG
-64 TVYAMPHHPVEM
+64 TLHTLA
-76 QQENIDATKAIDE
+76 DASGAREAIDD
-89 VVAALW
+89 VVVSLW

-102 GEDVVEISCHGS
+102 GDDVVEISCHGS
-114 EYIARNII
+114 QYIAQNII
-122 QALIDA
+122 QALIA
-128 GCRQAGPGE
+128 CGCRQAEPGE
-137 FTMRA
+137 YTMRA

-183 QNLRQQL
+183 QRLRQQL

-217 KSLSETI
+217 NDLSTEI
-224 YEKLKRLSD
+224 FEKLRTLCE
-233 SFQTGQALKQG
+233 SFKTGQALKQG

-255 GKSTLLNVLLN
+255 GKSTLLNQLLN

-275 DGTTRDSID
+275 DGTTRDIID
-284 GTAVIGGVT
+284 GMASINGVT

-310 RIGIERAYQQ
+310 KIGIERAYEQ
-320 IERAA
+320 IAKAA
-325 IIVWMIDE
+325 IVVWMIDG
-333 KPTQEDAKLI
+333 KPTQADRDDMTRRTE
-343 MEHAA
+343 
-348 GKPVIVVHNKADLSS
+348 GKPLIVVHNKADLSAETFV
-363 DKFMD
+363 DN
-368 DELPISAKENK
+368 EVAISAKRNEN
-379 NISALKDKIYEFA
+379 IQLLKEKIMEAA
-392 NIPEIDENTIIVTS
+392 NIPEIDENTIMVTNM
-406 ARHYEAL
+406 RHFEAL
-413 RSAVADLQRV
+413 HKAMTDLQRV
-423 LTGLSIGLPSDLLAE
+423 IDGLALGLPSDLLAE

-443 LADLANIT
+443 LEDLADIT
-451 GGQITTQETLNN
+451 GGQITSQETLNN
-463 IFKNFCIGK
+463 IFQHFCIGK

>member
-1 MVGKRKLMILNNET
+1 MNTFIHDT

-34 TQAIACVDRIF
+34 ANAVAYTDRIF
-45 KSASG
+45 QSASG
-50 RKLNECVANTLHYG
+50 KRLAESKANTLHYG
-64 TVYAMPHHPVEM
+64 TLHTLA
-76 QQENIDATKAIDE
+76 DASGAREAIDD
-89 VVAALW
+89 VVVSLW

-102 GEDVVEISCHGS
+102 GDDVVEISCHGS
-114 EYIARNII
+114 QYIAQNII
-122 QALIDA
+122 QALIA
-128 GCRQAGPGE
+128 CGCRQAEPGE
-137 FTMRA
+137 YTMRA

-183 QNLRQQL
+183 QRLRQQL

-217 KSLSETI
+217 NDLSTEI
-224 YEKLKRLSD
+224 FEKLRTLCE
-233 SFQTGQALKQG
+233 SFKTGQALKQG

-255 GKSTLLNVLLN
+255 GKSTLLNQLLN

-275 DGTTRDSID
+275 DGTTRDIID
-284 GTAVIGGVT
+284 GMASINGVT

-310 RIGIERAYQQ
+310 KIGIERAYEQ
-320 IERAA
+320 IAKAA
-325 IIVWMIDE
+325 IVVWMIDG
-333 KPTQEDAKLI
+333 KPTQADRDDMARRTE
-343 MEHAA
+343 
-348 GKPVIVVHNKADLSS
+348 GKPLIVVHNKADLSA
-363 DKFMD
+363 DTFVD
-368 DELPISAKENK
+368 NEVAISAKRNEN
-379 NISALKDKIYEFA
+379 IQLLKEKIMEAA
-392 NIPEIDENTIIVTS
+392 NIPEIDENTIMVTNM
-406 ARHYEAL
+406 RHFEAL
-413 RSAVADLQRV
+413 HKAMTDLQRV
-423 LTGLSIGLPSDLLAE
+423 IDGLASGLPSDLLAE

-443 LADLANIT
+443 LEDLADIT
-451 GGQITTQETLNN
+451 GGQITSQETLKN
-463 IFKNFCIGK
+463 IFQHFCVGK

>member
-1 MVGKRKLMILNNET
+1 MNTFIHDT

-34 TQAIACVDRIF
+34 ANAVAYTDRIF
-45 KSASG
+45 QSASG
-50 RKLNECVANTLHYG
+50 KRLAESKANTLHYG
-64 TVYAMPHHPVEM
+64 TLHTLA
-76 QQENIDATKAIDE
+76 DASGAREAIDD
-89 VVAALW
+89 VVVSLW

-102 GEDVVEISCHGS
+102 GDDVVEISCHGS
-114 EYIARNII
+114 QYIAQNII
-122 QALIDA
+122 QALIA
-128 GCRQAGPGE
+128 CGCRQAEPGE
-137 FTMRA
+137 YTMRA

-183 QNLRQQL
+183 QRLRQQL

-217 KSLSETI
+217 NDLSTEI
-224 YEKLKRLSD
+224 FEKLRTLCE
-233 SFQTGQALKQG
+233 SFKTGQALKQG

-255 GKSTLLNVLLN
+255 GKSTLLNQLLN

-275 DGTTRDSID
+275 DGTTRDIID
-284 GTAVIGGVT
+284 GMASINGVT

-310 RIGIERAYQQ
+310 KIGIERAYEQ
-320 IERAA
+320 IAKAA
-325 IIVWMIDE
+325 IVVWMIDG
-333 KPTQEDAKLI
+333 KPTQADRDDMARRTE
-343 MEHAA
+343 
-348 GKPVIVVHNKADLSS
+348 GKPLIVVHNKADLSAET
-363 DKFMD
+363 FV
-368 DELPISAKENK
+368 ENEVAISAKRNEN
-379 NISALKDKIYEFA
+379 IQLLKEKIMEAA
-392 NIPEIDENTIIVTS
+392 NIPEIDENTIMVTNM
-406 ARHYEAL
+406 RHFEAL
-413 RSAVADLQRV
+413 HKAMTDLQRV
-423 LTGLSIGLPSDLLAE
+423 IDGLASGLPSDLLAE

-443 LADLANIT
+443 LEDLADIT
-451 GGQITTQETLNN
+451 GGQITSQETLNN
-463 IFKNFCIGK
+463 IFQHFCVGK